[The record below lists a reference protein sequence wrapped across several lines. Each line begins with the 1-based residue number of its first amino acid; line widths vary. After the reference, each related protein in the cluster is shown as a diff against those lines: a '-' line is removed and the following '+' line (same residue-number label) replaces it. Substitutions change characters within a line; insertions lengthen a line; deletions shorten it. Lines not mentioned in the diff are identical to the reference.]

1 LRLADF
7 CLPSSRV
14 TPEEQLKILTAGTVK
29 VLSEKELLEKLRLG
43 RPLRIKLGLDPTSPD
58 IHLGHTVVF
67 EKMRQF
73 QHLGHQ
79 VVIIIGDFTAT
90 IGDPSG
96 RSATRPPLSR
106 DEVLA
111 NAKTYTD
118 QLFKVLD
125 RDKTEIVHNG
135 DWFRKM
141 TFEDVL
147 RLNGRVTMQQMLQR
161 EDFKNR
167 IEKGQEVRLHEI
179 QYPIVQGW
187 DSVEVRADVELG
199 GTDQLFNLLV
209 GRDLQK
215 EEGMPQQVV
224 ITMPLLEGLDGVKKM
239 SKSYGNYVG
248 VSDAPQD
255 MFGKL
260 MSVSDELMAR
270 YYQLLLGETLD
281 ASIHPMGAKKSL
293 AEKLTARY
301 HGADAGAAA
310 RADWDTRF
318 SKKDLA
324 SAELPEL
331 PLAELP
337 ADLTVLTLSAH
348 GFKAGFGVEKSNG
361 ELRKQFITTGSVQL
375 NGEKLVDPAAAI
387 APQPG
392 DVLKLS
398 KKHAVRFI

>member
-1 LRLADF
+1 
-7 CLPSSRV
+7 V
-14 TPEEQLKILTAGTVK
+14 TPEEQLKVLTAGTVK

-73 QHLGHQ
+73 QQLGHQ
-79 VVIIIGDFTAT
+79 IVIIIGDFTAT

-106 DEVLA
+106 EDVLV

-118 QLFKVLD
+118 QLFKLLD
-125 RDKTEIVHNG
+125 KDKTEIVYNG

-147 RLNGRVTMQQMLQR
+147 RLNARVTMQQMLQR

-167 IEKGQEVRLHEI
+167 IDKGQEVRLHEI

-248 VSDAPQD
+248 VSDAPQE

-270 YYQLLLGETLD
+270 YYLLLLGETLD
-281 ASIHPMGAKKSL
+281 ASLHPMEAKKSL

-301 HGADAGAAA
+301 HGAEAGSAA
-310 RADWDTRF
+310 RGDWDTRF

-331 PLAELP
+331 ALAELP
-337 ADLTVLTLSAH
+337 ADLNVLSLTAH

-375 NGEKLVDPAAAI
+375 NGEKLTDPAAAVS
-387 APQPG
+387 PQAG

-398 KKHAVRFI
+398 KKHAVRFV

>member
-1 LRLADF
+1 MSPEHQLA
-7 CLPSSRV
+7 L
-14 TPEEQLKILTAGTVK
+14 LTAGTAK

-43 RPLRIKLGLDPTSPD
+43 RPLRVKFGLDPTSAD

-67 EKMRQF
+67 EKLRQF
-73 QHLGHQ
+73 QTLGHQ
-79 VVIIIGDFTAT
+79 AVIIIGDFTAT

-96 RSATRPPLSR
+96 RSATRPPLTR
-106 DEVLA
+106 EEVMA
-111 NAKTYTD
+111 HAETYIT
-118 QLFKVLD
+118 QLFKIIA
-125 RDKTEIVHNG
+125 REGTEIRYNG

-147 RLNGRVTMQQMLQR
+147 RLNSRVTLQQMLQR
-161 EDFKNR
+161 EDFRNR
-167 IEKGQEVRLHEI
+167 IDQGHEIRLHEI

-215 EEGMPQQVV
+215 EEGQPQQVV
-224 ITMPLLEGLDGVKKM
+224 MTMPILEGLDGVRKM

-248 VSDAPQD
+248 VSEPPQE

-260 MSVSDELMAR
+260 MSISDELMDR
-270 YYQLLLGETLD
+270 YYLLLLGEVRD
-281 ASIHPMGAKKSL
+281 SAGHPMEAKKSL
-293 AEKLTARY
+293 AEKITSRY
-301 HGADAGAAA
+301 HGPDAGPAA

-324 SAELPEL
+324 AAELPEISLTDL
-331 PLAELP
+331 PGE
-337 ADLTVLTLSAH
+337 LTVLSLSAH
-348 GFKAGFGVEKSNG
+348 AFQAAYGLEKSNG
-361 ELRKQFITTGSVQL
+361 ELKKQFITTGSIQL
-375 NGEKLVDPAAAI
+375 NGDKLTDPNAPVSPAA
-387 APQPG
+387 G

>member
-1 LRLADF
+1 M
-7 CLPSSRV
+7 
-14 TPEEQLKILTAGTVK
+14 TPEEQLQILTAGTAK

-43 RPLRIKLGLDPTSPD
+43 RPLRVKLGLDPTSPD

-73 QHLGHQ
+73 QALGHQ

-96 RSATRPPLSR
+96 RSATRPPLTR
-106 DEVLA
+106 DDVLV

-118 QLFKVLD
+118 QLFKLLD
-125 RDKTEIVHNG
+125 RDKTEIVYNG

-147 RLNGRVTMQQMLQR
+147 RLNSRVTMQQMLQR

-167 IEKGQEVRLHEI
+167 IDKGQEVRLHEI

-224 ITMPLLEGLDGVKKM
+224 LTMPLLEGLDGVKKM

-248 VSDAPQD
+248 VTDAPND

-260 MSVSDELMAR
+260 MSVSDELMVR
-270 YYQLLLGETLD
+270 YYQLLLGETLSAD
-281 ASIHPMGAKKSL
+281 VHPMEAKKSL
-293 AEKLTARY
+293 AEKITSRY
-301 HGADAGAAA
+301 HGTEAGSAA

-331 PLAELP
+331 SIAELP
-337 ADLTVLTLSAH
+337 TDLNVLSLTAY
-348 GFKAGFGVEKSNG
+348 GFQAAFGLEKSNG

-375 NGEKLVDPAAAI
+375 NGEKLTDPNSAVSLKE
-387 APQPG
+387 G

-398 KKHAVRFI
+398 KKHAVRFV

>member
-1 LRLADF
+1 MSPDQQLA
-7 CLPSSRV
+7 
-14 TPEEQLKILTAGTVK
+14 QLTAGTAK
-29 VLSEKELLEKLRLG
+29 VLSEKELLEKLKLG
-43 RPLRIKLGLDPTSPD
+43 RPLRIKLGLDPTTPD

-67 EKMRQF
+67 EKLRQF
-73 QHLGHQ
+73 QEFGHQ
-79 VVIIIGDFTAT
+79 IVIIIGDFTAT

-96 RSATRPPLSR
+96 RSVTRPPLSR
-106 DEVLA
+106 EDVLV

-118 QLFKVLD
+118 QIFKMLD
-125 RDKTEIVHNG
+125 EAKTEVVYNG

-141 TFEDVL
+141 NFEDVL
-147 RLNGRVTMQQMLQR
+147 RLNARVTMQQMLQR

-187 DSVEVRADVELG
+187 DSVMVRADVELG

-215 EEGMPQQVV
+215 EEGQAQQVV
-224 ITMPLLEGLDGVKKM
+224 MVMPLLEGLDGVRKM

-260 MSVSDELMAR
+260 MSVSDDLMDR
-270 YYQLLLGETLD
+270 YYLLLLGEVRD
-281 ASIHPMGAKKSL
+281 PSGHPMDAKKSL

-301 HGADAGAAA
+301 HGAEAGATA

-318 SKKDLA
+318 SKKDLSA
-324 SAELPEL
+324 AELPEI
-331 PLAELP
+331 PLSDLP
-337 ADLTVLTLSAH
+337 AELTVLSLAAH
-348 GFKAGFGVEKSNG
+348 GFKAAFSLEKSNS
-361 ELRKQFITTGSVQL
+361 ELRKQFITAGSVQL
-375 NGEKLVDPAAAI
+375 NGEKLTEPAAAVSP
-387 APQPG
+387 AVG

-398 KKHAVRFI
+398 KKHAVRFV

>member
-1 LRLADF
+1 MSPEQQLAH
-7 CLPSSRV
+7 
-14 TPEEQLKILTAGTVK
+14 LTAGTAK

-43 RPLRIKLGLDPTSPD
+43 RPLRVKLGLDPTTPD

-73 QHLGHQ
+73 QQLGHQ

-106 DEVLA
+106 EQVLA

-118 QLFKVLD
+118 QIFKLLD
-125 RDKTEIVHNG
+125 PAITEVVYNG

-147 RLNGRVTMQQMLQR
+147 RLNARVTMQQMLQR

-167 IEKGQEVRLHEI
+167 IENGQEVRLHEI

-209 GRDLQK
+209 GRDLQR
-215 EEGMPQQVV
+215 EEGMPQQTV

-248 VSDAPQD
+248 VNEAPQE

-260 MSVSDELMAR
+260 MSVSDTLMDR
-270 YYQLLLGETLD
+270 YYLLLLGETRD
-281 ASIHPMGAKKSL
+281 PSGHPMEAKKTL

-301 HGADAGAAA
+301 HGPEAGAAA

-324 SAELPEL
+324 AAELPEL
-331 PLAELP
+331 PLSGIPAE
-337 ADLTVLTLSAH
+337 ATVLALTAH
-348 GFKAGFGVEKSNG
+348 AFAAAFGLEKSNG

-375 NGEKLVDPAAAI
+375 NGEKLTDPTAPA

-392 DVLKLS
+392 DILKLS
-398 KKHAVRFI
+398 KKHAVRFV